1 MSYSR
6 FLSST
11 KGPLWVA
18 AYCFKRLNKAQIL
31 HNHIPSSVD
40 KILQD
45 EMNAI
50 SYRVIAYLLLGAVRI
65 YSKKAEYLLDDCNEM
80 LVRINKFL
88 IKTKGKTPVEKMRMS
103 VIIPD
108 RFELDA
114 FDLDILEDAGGGHV
128 ASQEEIT
135 LKDVVCSNEGF
146 GLLSLDK
153 FEKFDFCQN
162 ICIADQAMLEDF
174 CQSHEMDVDYEFFL
188 PNSPI
193 NLIEDN
199 NTSEKSIVH
208 VGEPMNFDMVL
219 LSEGVEKEPL
229 DLFCQDQ
236 DQQNNEVLAIQ
247 EAASCEDKIPEERSR
262 ISRDE
267 LVDVS
272 IFSGREKEH
281 ALSVEAFNESH
292 QVDEEHSIVMETS
305 SSLCQMHKEISEV
318 HEIRNFQEN
327 TERTPE
333 DKSYQKDCMDYS
345 KSSVAEKDLGE
356 NTERSV
362 EEHEKESTFVCK
374 EKVLLECEKLNVMPL
389 GSKNLDVTPQSKLQG
404 GSVTKP
410 KQGATSPEVIHIST
424 PAVRE
429 CASFSR
435 KRKIVI
441 DRMIVLPNEVLKKSL
456 YDTSDL
462 VADRRKFRRILSAVQ
477 RKSLI
482 SSHCDGFNRPLF
494 PCSHLCSLFSRSKI
508 SSSLKIVENQEN
520 LDVSE
525 SQTVG
530 GPVHTAIA
538 PQTPCQRPVPLR
550 NLEIPGSLDV
560 SELQSVGSPDQ
571 IETAPRTPP
580 PSLKAKLR
588 PIEELERNEI
598 QLTDNLE
605 PSSPHGTIQR
615 EQPLRRDD
623 ELNLM
628 EEVINSCETENSNL
642 CEHSSKS

>member
-50 SYRVIAYLLLGAVRI
+50 SYRVIAYLLLGVVRI

-88 IKTKGKTPVEKMRMS
+88 IKTKDKTPVEKVRMS

-162 ICIADQAMLEDF
+162 IRIADHAMLEDF
-174 CQSHEMDVDYEFFL
+174 CQSHEMDVDYEFLL

-193 NLIEDN
+193 NLMEDK

-219 LSEGVEKEPL
+219 LAEGVEKEPV
-229 DLFCQDQ
+229 
-236 DQQNNEVLAIQ
+236 NELIAIP
-247 EAASCEDKIPEERSR
+247 EAETCEDKIPEERSR
-262 ISRDE
+262 ISSDE
-267 LVDVS
+267 PADVS
-272 IFSGREKEH
+272 ILSGREKEPV
-281 ALSVEAFNESH
+281 LSVEAFNESH
-292 QVDEEHSIVMETS
+292 QVDEEHSMVMETS
-305 SSLCQMHKEISEV
+305 SSLRQMHKEISEV
-318 HEIRNFQEN
+318 HEIINFQEN
-327 TERTPE
+327 TERPPE
-333 DKSYQKDCMDYS
+333 DKSHQEDCMDYS
-345 KSSVAEKDLGE
+345 KSSVAEKNLGE

-374 EKVLLECEKLNVMPL
+374 EKVLLECEKLNVIPSE
-389 GSKNLDVTPQSKLQG
+389 SKNPDVTPQSKLQR
-404 GSVTKP
+404 GSATKP
-410 KQGATSPEVIHIST
+410 KQGATSPEVMPIST

-429 CASFSR
+429 HASFSR

-441 DRMIVLPNEVLKKSL
+441 DKMIVLPNEVLKKSL

-462 VADRRKFRRILSAVQ
+462 VANRRKFRRILSAVQ
-477 RKSLI
+477 RESRI

-494 PCSHLCSLFSRSKI
+494 PCSHLCSLFSKRKI

-525 SQTVG
+525 PQAVG

-560 SELQSVGSPDQ
+560 SELRNVGSPDQ

-580 PSLKAKLR
+580 PSLKEKLR

-605 PSSPHGTIQR
+605 PSSPHGTTER

-623 ELNLM
+623 ELHLM
-628 EEVINSCETENSNL
+628 EEVINSCETENSDL
-642 CEHSSKS
+642 LAGWSDRTR